1 MEFVKL
7 NSICSLKQWQTIPTK
22 ELKGEGYPV
31 YGANGII
38 GYSDKYNHDTPTI
51 MICCRGATCGS
62 INVSNGR
69 CYINGNA
76 MALDNL
82 SKDFD
87 INFVTYYLKNYDFS
101 NIITGAAQPQI
112 TQIGL
117 DKVII
122 PHIPLQKQL
131 KMVDILSKIDNNL
144 QIKQNQLNYL
154 DNLIKSR
161 FIEMFG
167 QVETRKT
174 LDTLTTKITDGSHNP
189 PKGVEKSDYIMLSS
203 QNVYDSLILDDVRF
217 LSEEDFMKENKRTDI
232 HDGDV
237 LITIVGRV
245 GRTYVV
251 KNNAKYFF
259 QRSVGVIKP
268 IPNILDGI
276 FLSTY
281 VQTEEAINQIDVGAH
296 GSSQRGI
303 YLNDLKKLLI
313 PVVDFGKQKEFASF
327 VEQIDKSKFIS
338 YSRYFLCEILTLF
351 SSTIAYSRVV
361 SIF

>member
-1 MEFVKL
+1 
-7 NSICSLKQWQTIPTK
+7 
-22 ELKGEGYPV
+22 
-31 YGANGII
+31 
-38 GYSDKYNHDTPTI
+38 
-51 MICCRGATCGS
+51 
-62 INVSNGR
+62 
-69 CYINGNA
+69 
-76 MALDNL
+76 
-82 SKDFD
+82 
-87 INFVTYYLKNYDFS
+87 
-101 NIITGAAQPQI
+101 
-112 TQIGL
+112 
-117 DKVII
+117 
-122 PHIPLQKQL
+122 
-131 KMVDILSKIDNNL
+131 
-144 QIKQNQLNYL
+144 
-154 DNLIKSR
+154 
-161 FIEMFG
+161 MFG

-237 LITIVGRV
+237 LITIVGTV

-251 KNNAKYFF
+251 KNNEKYVF

-281 VQTEEAINQIDVGAH
+281 LQTEEAINQIDVGAH
-296 GSSQRGI
+296 GSSQKGI

-327 VEQIDKSKFIS
+327 VEQIDKSKFIC